1 LYASQHPGVFACVR
15 AELRTAQFWHPL
27 RSRLHQ
33 LKAVQFLYNITRG
46 VRLHFQSHQP
56 YQRPV
61 ARVCG
66 FIQRC
71 ADCDSGVTVPDQ
83 RTELYVES
91 MLGMKPAFFPPAGR
105 GP

>member
-1 LYASQHPGVFACVR
+1 MYASQHPGVFACVR
-15 AELRTAQFWHPL
+15 ADLRQHSSGI
-27 RSRLHQ
+27 RSGLTFTK